1 MATRESG
8 FRGKVLLVAALG
20 FGGLL
25 FIGRYL
31 VMGLMYVA
39 QRLDLPTAV
48 IAGLDLAYLYPLGVL
63 FAQPGIYWGFSG
75 LSLLLIAAALIGA
88 RPERTLTAALV
99 TVALIVVG
107 SAVFLRSRP
116 AVEARPGV
124 SMRVPTLPGWWE
136 RPAKYFRIG
145 VERRRCSYTI
155 EGWDRSGGLLYVET
169 CGERQRRWRYV
180 PASDTRTPVDAIV
193 DLLVTERVARPTDR
207 VTARIPGDLGLDLT
221 IRTPVFRSPD
231 GRWEAFVARH
241 VYGPE
246 DVVVVR
252 SGVTASQD

>member
-8 FRGKVLLVAALG
+8 FHGKVLLVAALG

-25 FIGRYL
+25 FVGRYL
-31 VMGLMYVA
+31 VMALMYVA

-63 FAQPGIYWGFSG
+63 FAQPGVYWGFSG
-75 LSLLLIAAALIGA
+75 LSLLLIAVALIGA
-88 RPERTLTAALV
+88 RPGRTATAALV

-107 SAVFLRSRP
+107 SAVFLHYRP

-124 SMRVPTLPGWWE
+124 SMCVPTLPGWWE

-145 VERRRCSYTI
+145 VERRQCSYTI

-169 CGERQRRWRYV
+169 CGERQSRWRYV
-180 PASDTRTPVDAIV
+180 PADDTRAPADPVA
-193 DLLVTERVARPTDR
+193 DLATERVNRPTNR
-207 VTARIPGDLGLDLT
+207 VTAAIPGDPRLT
-221 IRTPVFRSPD
+221 ITVRTPVFRSPD